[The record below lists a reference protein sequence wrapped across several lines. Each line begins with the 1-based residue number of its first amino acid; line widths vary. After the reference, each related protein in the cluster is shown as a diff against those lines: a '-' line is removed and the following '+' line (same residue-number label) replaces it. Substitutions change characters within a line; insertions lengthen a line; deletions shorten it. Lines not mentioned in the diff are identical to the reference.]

1 MPLFAAFLR
10 GMNVGGHRLTNEEL
24 RTHFEAIGLEGVRTF
39 RASGNVVFSAEV
51 AAEDTLARRIEAG
64 LERALGYAVPTY
76 IRSASEMLE
85 LAASR
90 PFDEQLV
97 RASSGKLQV
106 ALLTS
111 KPSASARRQVQAL
124 SGDGDLLAF
133 GARELFWL
141 PSAGVLDSTL
151 DMKTIERLLG
161 SMTMRTKNTI
171 EQIAERHFAREPG

>member
-1 MPLFAAFLR
+1 
-10 GMNVGGHRLTNEEL
+10 MNVGGHRLTNEDL
-24 RTHFEAIGLEGVRTF
+24 RAHFAAIGFGHVRTF
-39 RASGNVVFSAEV
+39 RASGNVVFCADV
-51 AAEDTLARRIEAG
+51 VAEDTVAKRIEAG

-90 PFDEQLV
+90 PFAERLV

-106 ALLTS
+106 ALLTGR
-111 KPSASARRQVQAL
+111 PSPSVRRQVQAL
-124 SGDGDLLAF
+124 SGGEDLLAF

-141 PSAGVLDSTL
+141 PSAGVLDSPL

-161 SMTMRTKNTI
+161 PMTMRTKNTI
-171 EQIAERHFAREPG
+171 EQIAERHFATEPG

>member
-24 RTHFEAIGLEGVRTF
+24 RSHFEAIGFEQVRTF
-39 RASGNVVFSAEV
+39 RASGNVVFSFGT
-51 AAEDTLARRIEAG
+51 AADDVVARRIEVG

-76 IRSASEMLE
+76 IRSATEMLE

-90 PFDEQLV
+90 PFAEERV

-106 ALLTS
+106 ALLTGR
-111 KPSASARRQVQAL
+111 PSASARRRVQAL
-124 SGDGDLLAF
+124 SGDEDLLAF

-141 PSAGVLDSTL
+141 PSGGLLDSPL
-151 DMKTIERLLG
+151 DMKTVERLLG
-161 SMTMRTKNTI
+161 PMTMRTKNTI
-171 EQIAERHFAREPG
+171 EQIAERHFATEPG